1 MVPGPWFWNSSVTSF
16 IIRRELS
23 PSVTS
28 GWEGERRG
36 VASQPTKVSF
46 HSNKNRWITVLDMTE
61 RFKIDG
67 KVPILK
73 MGDYTLQLELDDLGE
88 ECERIAREELR
99 ETPEVVADAL
109 RKLKEL
115 IGDEKDLNVS
125 LEDYFLIR
133 YLRPCKFYPH
143 SALERIKKFYKFR
156 LKNPHL
162 TDGLS
167 PINEKKVFEQDLIT
181 VLPKRTQNFHRIITI
196 EIGIPL
202 EVILSV
208 VQSHQ
213 SLVKTDEP
221 PLSSPNPT
229 HPLEPRLFP
238 VTEKWK
244 LRACS
249 LDDIFK
255 ASMIVLEGAVLEP
268 RTQICGAEVIFDMEG
283 LSMKQVM
290 QFSPS
295 FAFNLVHFSQ
305 ECMPLRLKHIHNV
318 NQPYIFNLVFAIF
331 KPFLSEK
338 LRNRIHFHGSDWNS
352 LHSYIDPECLPT
364 KYGGLMDIPEN
375 TGPKLHELLCL
386 FNEVY
391 DGRYQWRHVDH
402 CQGKPGL
409 RRQR

>member
-1 MVPGPWFWNSSVTSF
+1 MF
-16 IIRRELS
+16 
-23 PSVTS
+23 
-28 GWEGERRG
+28 ER
-36 VASQPTKVSF
+36 VFV
-46 HSNKNRWITVLDMTE
+46 MTE

-67 KVPILK
+67 KCPTLK
-73 MGDYTLQLELDDLGE
+73 MGDYTLQLELDELGE

-115 IGDEKDLNVS
+115 IRDEKDLNVS

-133 YLRPCKFYPH
+133 FLRPCKFYPH
-143 SALERIKKFYKFR
+143 SALERIRKFYKFR

-162 TDGLS
+162 ADGLS
-167 PINEKKVFEQDLIT
+167 PIYEKNVFEQDLIT
-181 VLPKRTQNFHRIITI
+181 VLPKRTQNFHRLITI
-196 EIGIPL
+196 EIG
-202 EVILSV
+202 
-208 VQSHQ
+208 
-213 SLVKTDEP
+213 K
-221 PLSSPNPT
+221 
-229 HPLEPRLFP
+229 
-238 VTEKWK
+238 KWK
-244 LRACS
+244 PRACS

-255 ASMIVLEGAVLEP
+255 AGMIVLEGAVLEP
-268 RTQICGAEVIFDMEG
+268 RTQVCGSEIIIDLEG

-295 FAFNLVHFSQ
+295 FAFNLAHFVQ
-305 ECMPLRLKHIHNV
+305 ECIPLRLKHIHHVNQPYIFNLVFAIFKPFLSEKLRNRECIPLRLKHIHHV

-338 LRNRIHFHGSDWNS
+338 LRNRIHFHGSDWSS

-386 FNEVY
+386 FKEAF
-391 DGRYQWRHVDH
+391 DGRYQWRHVEY

-409 RRQR
+409 RRQRQ